1 MRNGRRV
8 TASQIPLYAEDRYI
22 SIAKDLRPHA
32 PAVGNRPCLLFLCPG
47 KTDASSGGHG
57 EEILQIAFHIKL
69 EGGCILIIRLQ
80 GIRDILTQFS
90 AGSCSRQPE
99 KYQPEAESF
108 PQKRPLLLSIFYF
121 FSILYPIPH
130 TTFKYSGSFGFSSIF
145 SRIRL
150 ICTITVFSGA

>member
-8 TASQIPLYAEDRYI
+8 TASQAPLYAEDRYI

-32 PAVGNRPCLLFLCPG
+32 PAVGYRPCLLFLCPG

-80 GIRDILTQFS
+80 GIRDIPTQFS
-90 AGSCSRQPE
+90 AGSCSHQPE
-99 KYQPEAESF
+99 NINQKQSHSQKKGHCSYPSFTSF
-108 PQKRPLLLSIFYF
+108 PFCIQF
-121 FSILYPIPH
+121 PIPPLNILAP
-130 TTFKYSGSFGFSSIF
+130 SDSALSFHGY
-145 SRIRL
+145 
-150 ICTITVFSGA
+150 A